1 GCPRP
6 NGWCI
11 HEGSVFRQLD
21 CDGDGALDLTCADNV
36 GRHWAILSKNGCADE
51 DWAGARPV
59 NVCPAGF
66 GCPRPNGWCIHE
78 GSVFRQL
85 DCDGDGAL
93 DLTCTDNVGRHWAI
107 LSKNGCAEDWTGAR
121 PANICTA
128 SFGTVPP
135 PQPPSPRPPQPSSP
149 PPWPPSPLPPQPSP
163 PSPLPPQPPS
173 PLPPQPSPPPPQPPS
188 PLPPQPSPPPPGPPS
203 PLPPQPS
210 PPSPLP
216 PRPPSPLPP
225 QPSPPPP
232 QPPSPLP
239 PQPSPPPP
247 GPPSPLPPQPS
258 PPSPLPPRPP
268 SPLPP
273 QPSPPPPQLPSPL
286 PPQPSPPPPG
296 PPSPLPPQPSPPSPL
311 PPRPPSPLP
320 PQPSPPPPQPPS
332 PLPLLPSLPSPPPPG
347 PPSPLPPQPSL
358 PSLPPLQP
366 SSPLPP
372 QPSPPSP
379 LPPGPPSPLP
389 PRPPSPLPPQPS
401 PPPPRPPSPLPP
413 QPSPPSP
420 LPPGPPSPLPPRPPS
435 PLPPQP
441 SPPPPRPPS
450 PLPPQPSPPSP
461 LPPGPPSPLP
471 PRPPSPLPP
480 QPSPP
485 PPWPPSPLPPQP
497 PARPGAIEIGSSY
510 VVYGAAGPNVGLNKP
525 FSDPQAMAI
534 WVHENFHSSASTLVA
549 ATFTTTVTIA
559 GQATQ
564 ALLHVIVD
572 DIADIFV
579 NGAFITTV
587 KWGWVSGQ
595 YSDRP
600 IKITLPV
607 GTSALSLRVKNTGGP
622 ASIAAYLIS
631 SNGGTVLTR
640 TNSAWTYTIDAQY
653 APRAIEIG
661 SSYVV
666 YAAGPN
672 VGPNKPFSDPQAMA
686 IWVPESA
693 TSNASTPTQAT
704 FTTTVTIAGQATH
717 ALLHVIVDDIADIFV
732 NGFLITT
739 VKWGWVS
746 GQYSDRPIEITLPVG
761 TSTLSLCV
769 KNTGGPA
776 SIAAYLI
783 SSNGGTVLTRTN
795 SAWTYTFGS
804 SV

>member
-273 QPSPPPPQLPSPL
+273 QPSPPPPQ
-286 PPQPSPPPPG
+286 
-296 PPSPLPPQPSPPSPL
+296 
-311 PPRPPSPLP
+311 
-320 PQPSPPPPQPPS
+320 PPS

-366 SSPLPP
+366 S
-372 QPSPPSP
+372 
-379 LPPGPPSPLP
+379 
-389 PRPPSPLPPQPS
+389 
-401 PPPPRPPSPLPP
+401 SPLPP

>member
-239 PQPSPPPP
+239 
-247 GPPSPLPPQPS
+247 
-258 PPSPLPPRPP
+258 
-268 SPLPP
+268 
-273 QPSPPPPQLPSPL
+273 
-286 PPQPSPPPPG
+286 
-296 PPSPLPPQPSPPSPL
+296 
-311 PPRPPSPLP
+311 
-320 PQPSPPPPQPPS
+320 
-332 PLPLLPSLPSPPPPG
+332 LLPSLPSPPPPG

-389 PRPPSPLPPQPS
+389 PQPSLPSLPPLQPS
-401 PPPPRPPSPLPP
+401 SPLPP

>member
-232 QPPSPLP
+232 Q
-239 PQPSPPPP
+239 
-247 GPPSPLPPQPS
+247 
-258 PPSPLPPRPP
+258 
-268 SPLPP
+268 
-273 QPSPPPPQLPSPL
+273 LPSPL

-366 SSPLPP
+366 S
-372 QPSPPSP
+372 
-379 LPPGPPSPLP
+379 
-389 PRPPSPLPPQPS
+389 
-401 PPPPRPPSPLPP
+401 SPLPP